1 MSESNLRKQIGFY
14 TKRAGRFDRSIT
26 SLGSRDNR
34 NHRKKIGAIARALG
48 LSGEERVLEVGT
60 GTGLHAAWLLEHTP
74 VEYWGLDASAEM
86 LDVASDRLGPK
97 LDRVRLVVGDAA
109 RLPFPD
115 ASFPAAFCSG
125 TLHHL
130 AAPWTGVAELARV
143 VVPGGR
149 VAAMEPNW
157 KFPIVLVISA
167 VSAVERNAFKI
178 SPRRL
183 AEWGRAAGLEDVTVS
198 PLLYTP
204 PRPRS
209 LERLFDAVDDRARA
223 VPGLRAFSIM
233 MLMSGRRSPSLNLG
247 SFDNDRH
254 VLS

>member
-14 TKRAGRFDRSIT
+14 TRHAGRFDRSIT

-34 NHRKKIGAIARALG
+34 NHRKKIGAIAGALG
-48 LSGEERVLEVGT
+48 LSAGERVLEVGT
-60 GTGLHAAWLLEHTP
+60 GTGLHAAWLLEHTK
-74 VEYWGLDASAEM
+74 VEYWGVDASAQM
-86 LDVASDRLGPK
+86 LEVARSRLGPE

-130 AAPWTGVAELARV
+130 ATPSAGIAELVRV
-143 VVPGGR
+143 VAPGGR

-157 KFPIVLVISA
+157 KFPTVLVSSA
-167 VSAVERNAFKI
+167 VSAIERNAFKI

-183 AEWGRAAGLEDVTVS
+183 AEWGRAAGLEDVSVS

-204 PRPRS
+204 PRPRA
-209 LERLFDAVDDRARA
+209 LERLFDAVDDRAKA
-223 VPGLRAFSIM
+223 VPGLRALSIM
-233 MLMSGRRSPSLNLG
+233 MLMCGRRSRRSP
-247 SFDNDRH
+247 
-254 VLS
+254 